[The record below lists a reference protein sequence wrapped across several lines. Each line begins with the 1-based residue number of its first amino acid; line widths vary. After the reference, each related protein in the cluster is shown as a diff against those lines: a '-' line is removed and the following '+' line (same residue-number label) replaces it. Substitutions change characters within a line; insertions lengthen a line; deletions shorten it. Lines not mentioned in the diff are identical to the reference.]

1 METELD
7 RLVRDERLNATL
19 AWLFVG
25 FVLVVAAGNAL
36 IGELLWAGFAAVV
49 AVLALQPPVRFR
61 TPLAM
66 LPWEVL
72 ALAAFPLIART
83 FTLLAAVGTGALATY
98 LAVAAVALMLAVH
111 LHVFTPV
118 RMNGTFAVAFVII
131 GTMAA
136 AGVWAAVRFGL
147 DTLLG
152 TTVLLKPG
160 IDEAVIERN
169 VMLEFVY
176 STVAGVGAG
185 LVFDRYFR
193 RRRARRERLP
203 GDVESALRAEK
214 EAFEEYV
221 ADQRPDAPLSTGRHG
236 DPDEKRGG
244 RR

>member
-36 IGELLWAGFAAVV
+36 IGEFLWAGFAVVV

-61 TPLAM
+61 TTLAM

-98 LAVAAVALMLAVH
+98 LAVAAVALMVAVH
-111 LHVFTPV
+111 LNVFTPV
-118 RMNGTFAVAFVII
+118 RMNGTFAVAFVVI

-152 TTVLLKPG
+152 TTFLLKPG
-160 IDEAVIERN
+160 IEEEIIERN

-185 LVFDRYFR
+185 VLFDRYFR
-193 RRRARRERLP
+193 RRRARNERLP
-203 GDVESALRAEK
+203 EPVEAELQEERASFD
-214 EAFEEYV
+214 A
-221 ADQRPDAPLSTGRHG
+221 ATLGPDAPLAATRKH
-236 DPDEKRGG
+236 DAEHDDRGG
-244 RR
+244 DGA